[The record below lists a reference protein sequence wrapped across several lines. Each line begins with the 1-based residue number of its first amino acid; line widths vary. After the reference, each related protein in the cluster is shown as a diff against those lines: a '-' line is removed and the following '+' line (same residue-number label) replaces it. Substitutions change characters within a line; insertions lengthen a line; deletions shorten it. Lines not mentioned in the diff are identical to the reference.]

1 MLFRPF
7 RLLWMSWT
15 LDLYL
20 DVGMECVRGE
30 GAFEKR
36 KTVNRVLFIIDSFAV
51 KMCKYGERLC
61 FVHHTTASLSIVLL
75 HRMLMLLLVGC
86 FIVLSRSSQKDGII
100 YRTC

>member
-1 MLFRPF
+1 
-7 RLLWMSWT
+7 MSWT

-86 FIVLSRSSQKDGII
+86 FIVCHVAPRKMV
-100 YRTC
+100 